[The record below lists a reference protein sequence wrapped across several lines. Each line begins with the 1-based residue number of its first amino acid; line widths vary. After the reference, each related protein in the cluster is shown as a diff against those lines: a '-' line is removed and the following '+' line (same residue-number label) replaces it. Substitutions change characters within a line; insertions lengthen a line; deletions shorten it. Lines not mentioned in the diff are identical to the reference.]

1 MTTAPYSPP
10 WFLRNPHAQT
20 IWGKFVR
27 PEPPVPHLVRETHT
41 LDDGDRVTLV
51 RLRPHEPRTPR
62 LVLLHGLEGT
72 ERSHYAESLMRAA
85 WRRGWGADLLLFR
98 SCDGALNDA
107 PRFYHSGDTGD
118 VATIL
123 TRLASSHPHAPLL
136 ACGVSL
142 GGNVLVKY
150 LGDAT
155 TPRPTTLRAA
165 AAVSVPWDLARG
177 SRHIGRGLATI
188 YQRAFLRTLRT
199 KAIAKATRFPDH
211 FPSADTIAR
220 IRTLWEFDDRI
231 TAPLH
236 GFVDAADYYARSSAR
251 HFVHGVTTPTLLL
264 SAIDDPFLPADVLEE
279 VRRAAAGNP
288 ALTVQFEPHGGHV
301 GFVVGTSPRRTDS
314 YLATRIPAFLADH
327 LAPTDHAEAD
337 AVLARDPAT
346 PPHTR

>member
-1 MTTAPYSPP
+1 
-10 WFLRNPHAQT
+10 
-20 IWGKFVR
+20 
-27 PEPPVPHLVRETHT
+27 VRERRT
-41 LDDGDRVTLV
+41 LDDGDQVTLV

-72 ERSHYAESLMRAA
+72 ERSHYAESLIRAA

-98 SCDGALNDA
+98 SCDGTLNDT

-118 VATIL
+118 VEAIVA
-123 TRLASSHPHAPLL
+123 RLADEHPHAPLL

-150 LGDAT
+150 LGDHA
-155 TPRPTTLRAA
+155 PVRPATLRAA

-188 YQRAFLRTLRT
+188 YQRAFLRTLRA
-199 KAIAKATRFPDH
+199 KAIAKAARFPDR
-211 FPSADTIAR
+211 FPPADTIAR

-236 GFVDAADYYARSSAR
+236 GFADAADYYARSSGKR
-251 HFVHGVTTPTLLL
+251 FVQGIRIPTLLL
-264 SAIDDPFLPADVLEE
+264 SAIDDPFLPPDVLDE
-279 VRRAAAGNP
+279 VRRAAHDNP
-288 ALTVQFEPHGGHV
+288 ALTIQFEPHGGHV

-314 YLATRIPAFLADH
+314 YLATRIPTFLATQLDS
-327 LAPTDHAEAD
+327 ADHAEAD

-346 PPHTR
+346 PPRTP